1 MPSSISSSEIE
12 LDVEP
17 FYECPLPERDLGR
30 VVLLALAILVLGL
43 IGWEWYWRSYGG
55 VASYRNSDGQWAIER
70 RRIDHGE
77 GHKTVIVGASRML
90 FDVQLPVWERLAGER
105 PIQLALEGTTPVPM
119 LEELADDPD
128 FTGRLLVGV
137 APDLFFTGF
146 AYRGSAFK
154 VYRKETPAER
164 AGQWLSMVLLEPWL
178 AYYDQDFALMTVLKR
193 QPWPRRD
200 SVHVGESVRK
210 LSVSDRDRSTRM
222 WHKVADDSAYAAMA
236 RRIWAQD
243 FDAPLPGGPEGALA
257 TRREQITRAA
267 KAVKALQARNV
278 EVIFIRPPSDGRY
291 LEYENRLFP
300 RAETWDVLL
309 AESGAPGIH
318 FEDYPELQGYRL
330 PEWSHMSADE
340 AERFTAALQPI
351 VERVSAEHRKGE

>member
-1 MPSSISSSEIE
+1 MPSSTSSSDVE
-12 LDVEP
+12 LAIEP

-43 IGWEWYWRSYGG
+43 ISWEWYWRSYGG
-55 VASYRNSDGQWAIER
+55 VASYRNSDAQWAIER
-70 RRIDHGE
+70 RRIDRGE
-77 GHKTVIVGASRML
+77 GHKTVIVGSSRML

-105 PIQLALEGTTPVPM
+105 PIQLALEGTTPVPVM
-119 LEELADDPD
+119 EELAADPD

-146 AYRGSAFK
+146 EYRGTAFK

-178 AYYDQDFALMTVLKR
+178 AYYEQDFALMTVLKR
-193 QPWPRRD
+193 QSWPRRD
-200 SVHVGESVRK
+200 SVPMYESVRK
-210 LSVSDRDRSTRM
+210 LSVSERDRSTRM

-243 FDAPLPGGPEGALA
+243 FDAPLPGGPGDALK
-257 TRREQITRAA
+257 TQREQITRAV
-267 KAVKALQARNV
+267 KAVKALQARGL

-318 FEDYPELQGYRL
+318 FEDHAALQGYRL
-330 PEWSHMSADE
+330 PEWSHLSADE
-340 AERFTAALQPI
+340 ADRFTAALQPI